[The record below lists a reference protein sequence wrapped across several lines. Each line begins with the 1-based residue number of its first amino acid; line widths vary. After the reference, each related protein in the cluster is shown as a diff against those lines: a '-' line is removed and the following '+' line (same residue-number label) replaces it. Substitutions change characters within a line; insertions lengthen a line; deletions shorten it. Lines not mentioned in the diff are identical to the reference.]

1 MAVRRESLEPASGC
15 RQLRRVVRRSP
26 VPPLVAAALL
36 ALCGCPGPRDDG
48 PIRIEVKDGSGQ
60 GTGAQQAGST
70 RELAEREGELAWYTS
85 LPEDGARV
93 LLDRFKGKYDF
104 ISTRL
109 VRESTFDIIRRIRGE
124 IDGGKVQADVLHVLD
139 VAIFVQLKK
148 GGALLAYQSP
158 EARTIAAQY
167 KDAGGWVALRCVD
180 LCIAYDSARMSAAE
194 APKYWSD
201 LLDEKWIGRV
211 AQKDGQTA
219 GSAYAQYYFLREE
232 YGLSYWQRMAR
243 RQSPRIYKTADE
255 SIEALRRGDVDL
267 VSGAMGYSV
276 WDATQRGSSIR
287 GVWPEDGVPMMIGPT
302 AILREAPH
310 PNAAKLF
317 TDFVLSKEGQEA
329 LQSAVG
335 PYSPRPD
342 VHPPQGLPD
351 LADMPLMAPEA
362 GWDEYAEKQAALQ
375 SEYTRLFHPGSE

>member
-1 MAVRRESLEPASGC
+1 MAVKNGCIEPRSGN
-15 RQLRRVVRRSP
+15 RQLRRVAGLSRVLA
-26 VPPLVAAALL
+26 LVAAGLI

-48 PIRIEVKDGSGQ
+48 PIRVVVTDGSDQGSGAGQ
-60 GTGAQQAGST
+60 TGSIQ
-70 RELAEREGELAWYTS
+70 ELARREGELAWYTS
-85 LPEDGARV
+85 LPEDGARA
-93 LLDRFKGKYDF
+93 LLDRFSTKYPF
-104 ISTRL
+104 VTTHLI
-109 VRESTFDIIRRIRGE
+109 RESTFDIIRRVRSE
-124 IDGGKVQADVLHVLD
+124 IDDGRVQADVLHVLD
-139 VAIFVQLKK
+139 VAVFVQLKK
-148 GGALLAYQSP
+148 QGALLKYESP
-158 EARTIAAQY
+158 EARSIGAQY
-167 KDAGGWVALRCVD
+167 KDAGLWVALRCVD
-180 LCIAYDSARMSAAE
+180 LCIAYDSARMSPQE
-194 APKYWSD
+194 APKYWPD
-201 LLDEKWIGRV
+201 LLGEQWVGRV
-211 AQKDGQTA
+211 AQKDAQTA

-243 RQSPRIYKTADE
+243 QSPRIYKTADE

-267 VSGAMGYSV
+267 VSGVMGYSV
-276 WDATQRGSSIR
+276 WDARQRGSSVR
-287 GVWPEDGVPMMIGPT
+287 GVWPQDGVPMMIGPT

-351 LADMPLMAPEA
+351 LEDMPLMAPEA